1 MNATQGR
8 YWDNPRQEM
17 ARLVSETSK
26 VILDVGCNTGT
37 FGASLKQSRKIEIW
51 GIEPNPV
58 TAEKAQSVLD
68 HVICGFFSNEID
80 LPDSYFDAIVMN
92 DVLEHMPDPWA
103 ALHLAKRKLAPNG
116 TIIASIPNIRQID
129 NLLHIIID
137 KDFRYEANGIRDS
150 THLRFFTRISAI
162 RLFEECGFEIQHIE
176 GIHETWW
183 TKSLLRRLA
192 YRIFPK
198 ALEDTKYIQYA
209 FIASVR

>member
-1 MNATQGR
+1 MNATQDR

-17 ARLVSETSK
+17 ARLVSATSK
-26 VILDVGCNTGT
+26 VILDVLFNTGT

-129 NLLHIIID
+129 NLLHLIID
-137 KDFRYEANGIRDS
+137 NGCRYAAKEILDCTN
-150 THLRFFTRISAI
+150 L
-162 RLFEECGFEIQHIE
+162 RLFTPIRGSRPFEEGGFVSQHIE
-176 GIHETWW
+176 LTN
-183 TKSLLRRLA
+183 
-192 YRIFPK
+192 
-198 ALEDTKYIQYA
+198 
-209 FIASVR
+209 